1 MAIEFKGGKATP
13 INQITNRN
21 QQMAK
26 DEAAEALR
34 IVAGKLRFEAKRLQ
48 ELGLIAAGNSVMDAV
63 AYCNRAEKNVMSVR

>member
-1 MAIEFKGGKATP
+1 MALTFKGGKATP

-34 IVAGKLRFEAKRLQ
+34 IVAGKLRFEANRLQ
-48 ELGLIAAGNSVMDAV
+48 ELGLISAGNSVMDAV